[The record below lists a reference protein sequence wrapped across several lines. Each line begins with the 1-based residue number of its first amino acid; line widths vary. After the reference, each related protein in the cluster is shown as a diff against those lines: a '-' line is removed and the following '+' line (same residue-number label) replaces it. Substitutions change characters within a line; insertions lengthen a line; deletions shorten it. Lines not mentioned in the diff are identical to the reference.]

1 LKIRKIRKIKI
12 GSTYIPAGA
21 HILVAAGNVLDMR
34 LHDPNERLVVVV
46 ASSNPRWEL
55 RVPDKGVAVDLLL
68 VGLGEVAV
76 AVGVGEGEVVAV
88 RLNGLPLHC
97 ILRGERVEVGVVASD
112 SLLSRISTTGKLKSA
127 KKSKLMGIDQPF
139 TE

>member
-1 LKIRKIRKIKI
+1 MKVWGKKV
-12 GSTYIPAGA
+12 GFTYIPAGA
-21 HILVAAGNVLDMR
+21 HILVAAGDVLDMR

-55 RVPDKGVAVDLLL
+55 RVPDKGVAVDFLL

-88 RLNGLPLHC
+88 GLNGLPLHC
-97 ILRGERVEVGVVASD
+97 ILRCERVEVGVVASNG
-112 SLLSRISTTGKLKSA
+112 LLSRVSTAGNLKSA
-127 KKSKLMGIDQPF
+127 KKSKLIEIDKPL